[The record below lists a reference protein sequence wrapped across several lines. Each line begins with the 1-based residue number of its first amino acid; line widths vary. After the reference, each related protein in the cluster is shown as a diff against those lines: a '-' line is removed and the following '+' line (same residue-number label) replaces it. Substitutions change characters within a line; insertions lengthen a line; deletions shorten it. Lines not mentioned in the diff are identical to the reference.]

1 MGFAINWQQQSN
13 TWTNLT
19 YTPFTCL
26 TVVPLSIPLLLLLWN
41 ETWIEIEMKKG
52 VNNKTS
58 IGSYIY
64 MHADVILEH
73 LLWTMHNG
81 SFKSPSFSTF
91 IHWFQIKTPH
101 ENQTKWASSGL
112 MLTPGKYSRK
122 IYSKLHSGL

>member
-1 MGFAINWQQQSN
+1 MRFAINWQQQSN
-13 TWTNLT
+13 TWINLT
-19 YTPFTCL
+19 YTLFTCL
-26 TVVPLSIPLLLLLWN
+26 TLVPLTIPLLLLLWN
-41 ETWIEIEMKKG
+41 EIWVEIEMKKT

-64 MHADVILEH
+64 MHVDVILEH

-101 ENQTKWASSGL
+101 ENQTKQASSGL
-112 MLTPGKYSRK
+112 MLTPGKYSPK
-122 IYSKLHSGL
+122 IYSKLHSGH